1 MKGALLLLNSITD
14 ESDRIPRALEILESA
29 FGITP
34 PPSYLEDIDKF
45 KDLVSTWNEYASLIS
60 SQDLASSFPSH
71 VADSLCLIP
80 YIDRKIQAGYSYVD
94 VGSGGGFPALPIIL
108 FRRSHP
114 TVLIER
120 NQRKA
125 AFLTKAI
132 VSLGLHSAKVIQA
145 SYPIPETLPQCFVLT
160 ARAIE
165 KPDTFL
171 KDLKPLLTSG
181 SIFLRQAGQDP
192 LLVPPGL
199 RATEVTDAFDKMRLR
214 RGRLYVISRPQS

>member
-1 MKGALLLLNSITD
+1 MNSMTD
-14 ESDRIPRALEILESA
+14 DSDRIPRALEVLESA

-60 SQDLASSFPSH
+60 SQDLASSFPNH
-71 VADSLCLIP
+71 VADSLSLLP
-80 YIDRKIQAGYSYVD
+80 YIDPKIQAGYSHVD

-108 FRRSHP
+108 FRHSHP

-125 AFLTKAI
+125 AFLTKVI
-132 VSLGLHSAKVIQA
+132 VSLGLDSTKVIQA
-145 SYPIPETLPQCFVLT
+145 SYPIPEALPQPFVLT

-165 KPDTFL
+165 KPDPFL
-171 KDLKPLLTSG
+171 KVSIPLLASG
-181 SIFLRQAGQDP
+181 SIFLRQAGQEP
-192 LLVPPGL
+192 ISVPPGL
-199 RATEVTDAFDKMRLR
+199 RVTEITDAFDRMHLR
-214 RGRLYVISRPQS
+214 RGRLYVISRP